1 MIAFPPCKI
10 NIGLNII
17 SKRADGYHNI
27 ESVFYPI
34 PLCDLLEIN
43 MASNFNFTSSG
54 YEIMGPS
61 ENNLVVRAY
70 ELLKDDFNIS
80 PVHIHLHKMIPMGA
94 GLGGGSSDAAYTLT
108 LLNQLFNLKI
118 DKNGLEA
125 YALKLGSDCPFFI
138 ENKAKFIAG
147 RGESMEDSPI
157 NLKGYYLY
165 IINPGIHVSTAE
177 AYAEIVIN
185 ENPKHLTLNAR
196 IENWKNTVFNQFE
209 TPILKKH
216 PSIGK
221 IKAALYKKGAI
232 YASMSGTGS
241 TVYGIFEAKPKT
253 FDLYDYEK
261 VLEL

>member
-54 YEIMGPS
+54 HEIMGPS

-125 YALKLGSDCPFFI
+125 YALKLGSDCPF
-138 ENKAKFIAG
+138 
-147 RGESMEDSPI
+147 
-157 NLKGYYLY
+157 LL
-165 IINPGIHVSTAE
+165 
-177 AYAEIVIN
+177 
-185 ENPKHLTLNAR
+185 
-196 IENWKNTVFNQFE
+196 
-209 TPILKKH
+209 
-216 PSIGK
+216 K
-221 IKAALYKKGAI
+221 IKQNL
-232 YASMSGTGS
+232 SLD
-241 TVYGIFEAKPKT
+241 V
-253 FDLYDYEK
+253 EK
-261 VLEL
+261 VWKIVQ